1 MGSAEYDLHVL
12 VMSICLCFDLLAV
25 CVQPHV
31 KCNKIQ
37 CITKF
42 SHLLDYKIFLV
53 TFQPQ

>member
-42 SHLLDYKIFLV
+42 SHLLNYNIFLV